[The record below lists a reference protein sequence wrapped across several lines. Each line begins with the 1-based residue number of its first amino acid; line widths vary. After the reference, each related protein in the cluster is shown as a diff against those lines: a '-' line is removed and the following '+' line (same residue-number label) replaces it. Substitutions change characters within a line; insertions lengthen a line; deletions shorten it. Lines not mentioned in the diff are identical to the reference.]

1 MFSTLQFQQY
11 CGLLFQVT
19 GSRAEKQDYILTFYK
34 QQYLKAIAFLAEYFI
49 HLMQVLNEHNLLNR
63 TSHQC
68 LSPIVDEGHW
78 TTIISFYIQYKH

>member
-1 MFSTLQFQQY
+1 MDESMFSTLQFQQY

-34 QQYLKAIAFLAEYFI
+34 QQYLKAIAFLAESFI

-63 TSHQC
+63 TSDN
-68 LSPIVDEGHW
+68 LR
-78 TTIISFYIQYKH
+78 TK